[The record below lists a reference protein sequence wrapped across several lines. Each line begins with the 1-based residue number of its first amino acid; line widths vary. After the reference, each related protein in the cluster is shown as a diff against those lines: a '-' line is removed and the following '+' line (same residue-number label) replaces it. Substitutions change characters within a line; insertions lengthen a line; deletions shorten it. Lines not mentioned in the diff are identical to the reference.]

1 MVFHGRRPT
10 VSASRRQQPP
20 AHDYRGAGW
29 IGLHPD
35 ALNEILRM
43 ANAIG
48 NAAAES
54 SAMTQNARGPRV
66 P

>member
-1 MVFHGRRPT
+1 MRP
-10 VSASRRQQPP
+10 P
-20 AHDYRGAGW
+20 DYQGAGW
-29 IGLHPD
+29 IGLDPD

-48 NAAAES
+48 NAAAQS
-54 SAMTQNARGPRV
+54 SAMTQNGRGPRA